1 MDTSWKASIER
12 ECQKL
17 SIAYANYLDLKRYEE
32 FAELFG
38 ESGEL
43 AVGGLL
49 KGRGEILRSM
59 ANRSDKLRS
68 RHVLTNILIN
78 VVDEKHA
85 TGITYLSLYLSLIHI

>member
-43 AVGGLL
+43 AV
-49 KGRGEILRSM
+49 
-59 ANRSDKLRS
+59 
-68 RHVLTNILIN
+68 
-78 VVDEKHA
+78 
-85 TGITYLSLYLSLIHI
+85 

>member
-1 MDTSWKASIER
+1 MDKSWKASIER

-49 KGRGEILRSM
+49 KGRREILKSM
-59 ANRSDKLRS
+59 ASS
-68 RHVLTNILIN
+68 PT
-78 VVDEKHA
+78 A
-85 TGITYLSLYLSLIHI
+85 LSCAHNAVEEAHEQL